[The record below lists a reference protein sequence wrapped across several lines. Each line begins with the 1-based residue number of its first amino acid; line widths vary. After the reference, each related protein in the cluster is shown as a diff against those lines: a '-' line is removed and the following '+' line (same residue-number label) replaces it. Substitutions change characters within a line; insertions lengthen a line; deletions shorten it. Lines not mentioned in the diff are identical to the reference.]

1 MRLFQLIRNID
12 VSGISGTGAVTEG
25 VVFTDGSV
33 AMRWCTNT
41 SSTCFYNS
49 IDDVLE
55 IHGHDGATV
64 LKYVN

>member
-12 VSGISGTGAVTEG
+12 VSGKSGTGAVTEG

-33 AMRWCTNT
+33 AMRWRTAT
-41 SSTCFYNS
+41 SSVCFYNS
-49 IDDVLE
+49 IEDVLE

-64 LKYVN
+64 LQYVN